1 MEESIELQYVFGL
14 LQIFGIFAAFICCF
28 ACLYYKAKKDHENK
42 VRDEKI
48 YGNSNKDLR
57 SRVEHL
63 ENKIQRLERNN
74 HAVIV

>member
-1 MEESIELQYVFGL
+1 MEESIELQYASGL
-14 LQIFGIFAAFICCF
+14 LQILGIFAAFICCF
-28 ACLYYKAKKDHENK
+28 ACLYYKAKKNHENK

-63 ENKIQRLERNN
+63 DQKIQTMSNN
-74 HAVIV
+74 LAIIV